1 MTPDLQKELNKLD
14 KLKEKSLLL
23 LRVNPEQLTNI
34 MQYILT
40 EEAKIYDIYNNC
52 PVCQARLTK

>member
-23 LRVNPEQLTNI
+23 SKVNPEQSTNI